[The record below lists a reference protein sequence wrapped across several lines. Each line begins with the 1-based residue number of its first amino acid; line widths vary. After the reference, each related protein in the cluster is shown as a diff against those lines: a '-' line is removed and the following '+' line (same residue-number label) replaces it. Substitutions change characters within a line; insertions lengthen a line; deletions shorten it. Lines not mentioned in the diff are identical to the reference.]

1 MEFTRKLIVDIN
13 KAVNETYRTSAYWV
27 KESLVD
33 SAISAYSYYEDELD
47 QVCSV
52 FRGIVKNHAFSNGNK
67 RTGALLLGAW
77 LLKQGYIPEDG
88 KLAELVLD
96 VASHNYEV
104 EEISEKVKELCID
117 K

>member
-1 MEFTRKLIVDIN
+1 MEFTRKLIIDLN

-27 KESLVD
+27 KEFLVD
-33 SAISAYSYYEDELD
+33 FAISSYSYYEDELD

-77 LLKQGYIPEDG
+77 LLKRGYLPEDG

-104 EEISEKVKELCID
+104 EEISEKVKEICQV